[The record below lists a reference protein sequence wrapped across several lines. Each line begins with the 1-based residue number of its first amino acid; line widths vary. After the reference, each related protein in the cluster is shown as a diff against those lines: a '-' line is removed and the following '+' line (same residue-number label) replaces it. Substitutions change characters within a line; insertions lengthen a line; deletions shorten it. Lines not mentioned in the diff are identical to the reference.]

1 MNDALNVYYKWNTK
15 EEETFGIVA
24 NTYIHILLDDM
35 LNEYLK
41 LNHLIEQKR
50 IQLEEGLFSKC
61 ENNVF
66 IGVIPKISD
75 SIYKVGIESDAFEI
89 KDLSKDLLS
98 YYQILQNY
106 FNWENCISFK

>member
-1 MNDALNVYYKWNTK
+1 MENKRLYIRKKYFNFEKK
-15 EEETFGIVA
+15 FIVC
-24 NTYIHILLDDM
+24 YIHKKLNNQ

-41 LNHLIEQKR
+41 LKNLKEQKR
-50 IQLEEGLFSKC
+50 IQLDEGLFSKC

-66 IGVIPKISD
+66 IGVIPKFSD

-89 KDLSKDLLS
+89 KDLSKDLL

-106 FNWENCISFK
+106 FAWEDCISFK